1 MSRQSLK
8 LGKPFEDTVPFS
20 LGVIS
25 SGRYLHTAGIT
36 ARDRS
41 GKLVGPGDVVAQ
53 VQQCFNNLADILEH
67 AGAGFDQV
75 IKYTIYVT
83 DIQNF
88 DEATRN
94 VRWPYFVDRPA
105 ATLIEVSRL
114 IDPDMMVEIEAIVHM
129 PSD

>member
-1 MSRQSLK
+1 MARQSLK

-20 LGVIS
+20 LGVIA
-25 SGRYLHTAGIT
+25 SGRFLHTAGIT

-41 GKLVGPGDVVAQ
+41 GKLVGAGDIVAQ
-53 VQQCFNNLADILEH
+53 VQQCFNNLSDILEK

-83 DIQNF
+83 DIDAF
-88 DEATRN
+88 DVATRN

-105 ATLIEVSRL
+105 ATLLQVSRL
-114 IDPDMMVEIEAIVHM
+114 IDPDMMVEIEAIVHL
-129 PSD
+129 PGD

>member
-1 MSRQSLK
+1 MARQSLK
-8 LGKPFEDTVPFS
+8 LGKPFEDMVPFS

-25 SGRYLHTAGIT
+25 SGRFLHTAGIT

-41 GKLVGPGDVVAQ
+41 GKLVGAGDIVAQ
-53 VQQCFNNLADILEH
+53 VQQCFNNLSDILEK

-83 DIQNF
+83 DIDGF

-114 IDPDMMVEIEAIVHM
+114 IDPEMMVEIEAIVHL